1 MSSENAVEVTGL
13 SKCYQIYS
21 QPTDRLKQMIFQGR
35 RQYFKEFWALR
46 DVSFEIKKGETVG
59 IIGRNGSGK
68 STLLQLL
75 CGTLNPTSGNIKVKG
90 RVAALLELGAGFNPE
105 FSGRENVYMN
115 AALLGLTQEQTH
127 ARLDQI
133 LAFADIGDF
142 IDQPVKT
149 YSSGMFVRLAFAV
162 IAHVDA
168 DILVIDEAL
177 AVGDVFFTQKC
188 MLFLRKFQEKGT
200 VIFVTHDT
208 SSVLAL
214 CNRGIWLN
222 KGHLMACSDA
232 KSVCEAYLNDYYD
245 LNRETQIQGDPDL
258 SKAKHTPVQD
268 FADCRKAL
276 IETSTLRTDLECTIF
291 DAIAETTAV
300 SGQVKVTDVHF
311 VDMQS
316 QAIKWFNGGE
326 LVNLQIVFE
335 NQIDLHRP
343 IVGFL
348 VKDKLG
354 QALFGDNTFITY
366 ADKAY
371 TLKTNQTCKAS
382 FTFRM
387 PVMPA
392 GDYTLGVAV
401 ASGTQEEHLM
411 HTWVHD
417 ALVIKSHS
425 KNVATGL
432 LGIPMLSIEIDAYE
446 N

>member
-1 MSSENAVEVTGL
+1 MSSDNAIEVKGL
-13 SKCYQIYS
+13 SKCYQIYNN
-21 QPTDRLKQMIFQGR
+21 PTDRLKQMIFQGR
-35 RQYFKEFWALR
+35 RQYFKEFWALQ
-46 DVSFEIKKGETVG
+46 DVSFEVKKGETVG

-75 CGTLNPTSGNIKVKG
+75 CGTLNPTSGSIQIKG
-90 RVAALLELGAGFNPE
+90 RIAALLELGAGFNPE
-105 FSGRENVYMN
+105 FSGRDNVFMN
-115 AALLGLTQEQTH
+115 ATLLGLTQDQTS
-127 ARLDQI
+127 ARLDKI
-133 LAFADIGDF
+133 LSFADIGDF

-188 MLFLRKFQEKGT
+188 MLFLKKFQQNGT

-214 CNRGIWLN
+214 CNKAIWLN
-222 KGHLMACSDA
+222 KGQLMACSDA
-232 KSVCEAYLNDYYD
+232 KSVCEAYLNDYYN
-245 LNRETQIQGDPDL
+245 LSLESQIQKDDASPKL
-258 SKAKHTPVQD
+258 AYTPIQD
-268 FADCRKAL
+268 FADCRKNL
-276 IETSTLRTDLECTIF
+276 IDSSTLRNNLECSIF
-291 DAIAETTAV
+291 DSAAETTAV
-300 SGQVKVTDVHF
+300 TGQVKVVDVYF
-311 VDMQS
+311 LDMQS
-316 QAIKWFNGGE
+316 QPVKWFDGGE
-326 LVNLQIVFE
+326 LVKLQIVYE
-335 NQIDLHRP
+335 NLVELHRP

-366 ADKAY
+366 ADQTA
-371 TLKTNQTCKAS
+371 TLQTNNTCTAS

-401 ASGTQEEHLM
+401 ASGTQQEHMM

-432 LGIPMLSIEIDAYE
+432 LGIPMLSIEMDLYE

>member
-1 MSSENAVEVTGL
+1 MAASLYGL
-13 SKCYQIYS
+13 SKEEVDQ
-21 QPTDRLKQMIFQGR
+21 R
-35 RQYFKEFWALR
+35 
-46 DVSFEIKKGETVG
+46 FEAIAT
-59 IIGRNGSGK
+59 
-68 STLLQLL
+68 
-75 CGTLNPTSGNIKVKG
+75 
-90 RVAALLELGAGFNPE
+90 
-105 FSGRENVYMN
+105 Y
-115 AALLGLTQEQTH
+115 
-127 ARLDQI
+127 
-133 LAFADIGDF
+133 ADIGDH
-142 IDQPVKT
+142 IHQPVKT

-188 MLFLRKFQEKGT
+188 MLFLRNFQEKGT

-222 KGHLMACSDA
+222 KGHLMAYSAA

-245 LNRETQIQGDPDL
+245 LNRENQIQVDPTL
-258 SKAKHTPVQD
+258 PKVKHTPVQD
-268 FADCRKAL
+268 FADCRKEI

-291 DAIAETTAV
+291 DPMAETTVV
-300 SGQVKVTDVHF
+300 SGQVKVLDVYF
-311 VDMQS
+311 VDMQA
-316 QAIKWFNGGE
+316 QPIKWFNGGE
-326 LVNLQIVFE
+326 LVKLRIFFETQIE
-335 NQIDLHRP
+335 LHRP

-354 QALFGDNTFITY
+354 QALFGDNTYITY
-366 ADKAY
+366 ADQAY
-371 TLKTNQTCKAS
+371 TLEANETCKAS

-401 ASGTQEEHLM
+401 ASGTQQDHTM

-432 LGIPMLSIEIDAYE
+432 LGLPMLSIEMNTYAD
-446 N
+446 

>member
-1 MSSENAVEVTGL
+1 MSSENAIEVKGL
-13 SKCYQIYS
+13 SKCYQIYKN
-21 QPTDRLKQMIFQGR
+21 PTDRLKQMIFQGR
-35 RQYFKEFWALR
+35 RKFFKEFWALH
-46 DVSFEIKKGETVG
+46 DLSFEVKKGETVG

-75 CGTLNPTSGNIKVKG
+75 CGTLNPTHGSIHING

-105 FSGRENVYMN
+105 FSGRENVFMN
-115 AALLGLTQEQTH
+115 ATLLGLTQEQTYS
-127 ARLDQI
+127 RLDQI
-133 LAFADIGDF
+133 LEFADIGEF

-188 MLFLRKFQEKGT
+188 MLFLKKFKEKGT
-200 VIFVTHDT
+200 IIFVTHDT

-222 KGHLMACSDA
+222 KGQLMAYSDA
-232 KSVCEAYLNDYYD
+232 KSVCEAYLNDYY
-245 LNRETQIQGDPDL
+245 NL
-258 SKAKHTPVQD
+258 SLATNNQSDTTSPNPEHKPIQD
-268 FADCRKAL
+268 FADCRKDVIDA
-276 IETSTLRTDLECTIF
+276 STLRTDLECSVF
-291 DAIAETTAV
+291 NSMSETTAV
-300 SGQVKVTDVHF
+300 SGQVKVVHVYF
-311 VDMQS
+311 VDKHDQPV
-316 QAIKWFNGGE
+316 KWFDGGE
-326 LVNLQIVFE
+326 LVKLQIVFE
-335 NQIDLHRP
+335 NHLELYRP

-354 QALFGDNTFITY
+354 QALFGDNTYVTY
-366 ADKAY
+366 ADQH
-371 TLKTNQTCKAS
+371 QTFKSNNTCTAS

-401 ASGTQEEHLM
+401 ASGTQQDHTM

-432 LGIPMLSIEIDAYE
+432 LGLPMLSIEMNTYAD
-446 N
+446 